1 MTASIAADGRHRA
14 VIENVS
20 PCVDH
25 GRFAAKRC
33 AGDSVTVEADIFTD
47 GHDRLRARLL
57 ARKRGK
63 SKWTEFDMAALV
75 NDRWRGVFPVADIG
89 GYEYTIIA
97 WVDRFASW
105 RHDLARWVAP
115 EDIVLALQG
124 GAALI
129 AALSRRARGADA
141 KALREW
147 ARHLGSQEPVEAR
160 RAAALDAALVEI
172 AARHADRSLATTF
185 EPVLKLVVDP
195 PRARFSSWYEM
206 FPRSA
211 GDGRTHGT
219 FADCEAR
226 LPYVA
231 DMGFDVLY
239 LPPIHPIG
247 LSRRKGKNNA
257 LVASLDDCGSPWAI
271 GGSDGGHTA
280 VHRELGTIEEFRQL
294 LAAARAAGVEIAL
307 DIALQCS
314 PDHPYIA
321 AHPEWFRQ
329 RPDGTL
335 QFAENPP
342 KKYEDIYP
350 FDFENDD
357 WRGLWREVRAIFDYW
372 IAQGVRIFRVDNPHT
387 KPFALW
393 EWLIGEIK
401 QAHPDAIFLAEAF
414 TRPKIMHRLAKLGFT
429 QSYTYFSWRNSKS
442 ELTAYFTE
450 LAQSESRDYFR
461 PNAWPNT
468 PDILPEAL
476 QIGGRP
482 AFVARAVLA
491 ATLAANYGVYGP
503 AFELQEHVPR
513 EAGSEEYLDSE
524 KYQLRQWDLRRADSL
539 APLLARL
546 NRIRREHPALQQDW
560 RLDFQPTDN
569 DQLLCYAK
577 STPDLS
583 NVIVTI
589 VNLDYHHKQ
598 SGWVTLDLEHLGI
611 PADKPFQVHDLLND
625 ARYMWHGVRNYV
637 ELDPGF
643 SPAHIFVVRRQS
655 RQEQN
660 FDYYA

>member
-1 MTASIAADGRHRA
+1 MTIGVDGRHRV

-20 PCVDH
+20 PCIDG

-33 AGDSVTVEADIFTD
+33 AGDRVDVEADIYAD
-47 GHDRLRARLL
+47 GHDRLRALLL
-57 ARKRGK
+57 ARKRGAAR
-63 SKWTEFDMAALV
+63 WLEQEMAALS
-75 NDRWRGVFPVADIG
+75 NDRWRGTFTVPDIG
-89 GYEYTIIA
+89 GYEYTVVA
-97 WVDRFASW
+97 WADRFASW
-105 RHDLARWVAP
+105 RHDLGRWTE
-115 EDIVLALQG
+115 EDDIALAMQG

-129 AALSRRARGADA
+129 VGIARRARGGDA
-141 KALREW
+141 KALRAW
-147 ARHLGSQEPVEAR
+147 SRDLTGDRTLTAR
-160 RAAALDAALVEI
+160 RASALDPALADI
-172 AARHADRSLATTF
+172 AARYADRSLATMF
-185 EPVLKLVVDP
+185 EPALRLTVDP

-211 GDGRTHGT
+211 GDGRTAGT
-219 FADCEAR
+219 FADCAAR

-239 LPPIHPIG
+239 FPPIHPIG
-247 LSRRKGKNNA
+247 MTRRKGRNNA
-257 LVASLDDCGSPWAI
+257 LAAARADCGSPWAI
-271 GGSDGGHTA
+271 GGADGGHTA
-280 VHRELGTIEEFRQL
+280 IHRELGTIEDFRAL
-294 LAAARAAGVEIAL
+294 LAGARAAGIEIAL

-350 FDFENDD
+350 FDFENED
-357 WRGLWREVRAIFDYW
+357 WLGLWREVKAIFDYW
-372 IAQGVRIFRVDNPHT
+372 LAEGVRIFRVDNPHT

-393 EWLIGEIK
+393 EWLLGEIK

-429 QSYTYFSWRNSKS
+429 QSYTYFTWRNSKAD
-442 ELTAYFTE
+442 LTAYFDE
-450 LAQSESRDYFR
+450 LAHDAARDYFR

-468 PDILPEAL
+468 PDILSEPL

-482 AFVARAVLA
+482 AFMARAVLA
-491 ATLAANYGVYGP
+491 GTLAANYGVYGP
-503 AFELQEHVPR
+503 PFELLEHVPR
-513 EAGSEEYLDSE
+513 DAGSEEYLDSE
-524 KYQLRQWDLRRADSL
+524 KYQLRRWQLDRADSL
-539 APLLARL
+539 APFLKRL
-546 NRIRREHPALQQDW
+546 NRIRREQPALQQDW
-560 RLDFQPTDN
+560 RLDFQATDN
-569 DQLLCYAK
+569 DQLLAYAK

-583 NVIVTI
+583 NVVVTI
-589 VNLDYHHKQ
+589 VNLDFHHRQ
-598 SGWVTLDLEHLGI
+598 SGWVTLDLSRLGI
-611 PADKPFQVHDLLND
+611 PDDRPFQVHDLLSD
-625 ARYMWHGVRNYV
+625 ARYLWHGARNYV

-643 SPAHIFVVRRQS
+643 SPAHVFVVRRQS

>member
-1 MTASIAADGRHRA
+1 MTAAVATDGRRRV

-20 PCVDH
+20 PCIDN

-33 AGDSVTVEADIFTD
+33 AGDLVEVQAAIFAD
-47 GHDRLRARLL
+47 GHDRLRALLL
-57 ARKRGK
+57 ARQRG
-63 SKWTEFDMAALV
+63 AAAWIEYEMTALS
-75 NDRWRGVFPVADIG
+75 NDRWRGAFPVPDIG

-105 RHDLARWVAP
+105 RRDLQSWASP
-115 EDIVLALQG
+115 EDIALALQG
-124 GAALI
+124 GAGLI
-129 AALSRRARGADA
+129 AALARRARGADA

-147 ARHLGSQEPVEAR
+147 SRVIGGADPLDAR
-160 RAAALDAALVEI
+160 RAAALDAALAEI
-172 AARHADRSLATTF
+172 TARHADRSLATTL
-185 EPVLKLVVDP
+185 EPALRLTVDP

-211 GDGRTHGT
+211 GDGRASAT

-231 DMGFDVLY
+231 AMGFDVLY
-239 LPPIHPIG
+239 FPPIHPIG
-247 LSRRKGKNNA
+247 LTRRKGKNNA
-257 LVASLDDCGSPWAI
+257 LVASITDCGSPWAI
-271 GGSDGGHTA
+271 GSSDGGHTA
-280 VHRELGTIEEFRQL
+280 VHRELGTIEDFRQL
-294 LAAARAAGVEIAL
+294 LAAARAAGMDIAL

-314 PDHPYIA
+314 PDHPCIT

-350 FDFENDD
+350 FDFENED
-357 WRGLWREVRAIFDYW
+357 WRGLWREVKAIFDYW
-372 IAQGVRIFRVDNPHT
+372 IGEGVRIFRVDNPHT

-401 QAHPDAIFLAEAF
+401 QAHPDVIFLAEAF
-414 TRPKIMHRLAKLGFT
+414 TRPKIMHRLAKLGFS
-429 QSYTYFSWRNSKS
+429 QSYTYFTWRNSKA

-450 LAQSESRDYFR
+450 LAQADSRDYFR

-468 PDILPEAL
+468 PDILPETL

-482 AFVARAVLA
+482 AFMARAVLA

-503 AFELQEHVPR
+503 AFELQEHMPR
-513 EAGSEEYLDSE
+513 EPGSEEYLDSE
-524 KYQLRQWDLRRADSL
+524 KYQLRHWDLGRADSL
-539 APLLARL
+539 APFLARL
-546 NRIRREHPALQQDW
+546 NHIRRGQPALQQDW
-560 RLDFQPTDN
+560 RLDFQATDN
-569 DQLLCYAK
+569 DELLCYAK

-583 NVIVTI
+583 NVIVAI
-589 VNLDYHHKQ
+589 VNLDFHHAQ
-598 SGWVTLDLEHLGI
+598 SGWVTLDLAQLGI
-611 PADKPFQVHDLLND
+611 PADQPFQVHDLLSD
-625 ARYMWHGVRNYV
+625 ARYMWHGARNYV
-637 ELDPGF
+637 ELDPALC
-643 SPAHIFVVRRQS
+643 PAHVLLVRRQT
-655 RQEQN
+655 RREQN

>member
-1 MTASIAADGRHRA
+1 MTAAAAADGRRRV
-14 VIENVS
+14 VIESIS
-20 PCVDH
+20 PCIDQ

-33 AGDSVTVEADIFTD
+33 AGDLVTVEADIFAD
-47 GHDRLRARLL
+47 GHDRLRALL
-57 ARKRGK
+57 LSRKRGATTWVE
-63 SKWTEFDMAALV
+63 SDMAALV
-75 NDRWRGVFPVADIG
+75 NDRWRGAFAVPGIG
-89 GYEYTIIA
+89 GYEYTIIS
-97 WVDRFASW
+97 WVDRFATW
-105 RHDLARWVAP
+105 QHDLARWVAT
-115 EDIVLALQG
+115 EDIALALQS

-129 AALSRRARGADA
+129 LALARRARGADA
-141 KALREW
+141 KTLREW
-147 ARHLGSQEPVEAR
+147 SHRLSGAEPVDAR
-160 RAAALDAALVEI
+160 RTAALDPELAQI

-185 EPVLKLVVDP
+185 EPTLRLIVDP

-211 GDGRTHGT
+211 GNRRAPAT

-226 LPYVA
+226 LPYVVE
-231 DMGFDVLY
+231 MGFDVLY
-239 LPPIHPIG
+239 FPPIHPIG
-247 LSRRKGKNNA
+247 MSRRKGKNNA
-257 LVASLDDCGSPWAI
+257 LIASLDDCGSPWAI

-280 VHRELGTIEEFRQL
+280 IHRDLGTIEDFRQL
-294 LAAARAAGVEIAL
+294 LAAARAVGVDIAL

-321 AHPEWFRQ
+321 AHPEWFRR
-329 RPDGTL
+329 RPDGTP

-350 FDFENDD
+350 FDFENED
-357 WRGLWREVRAIFDYW
+357 WRGLWREVKAIFDYW
-372 IAQGVRIFRVDNPHT
+372 IGEGVRIFRVDNPHT

-393 EWLIGEIK
+393 EWVIGEIK
-401 QAHPDAIFLAEAF
+401 QTHPDAIFLSEAF
-414 TRPKIMHRLAKLGFT
+414 TRPKIMHRLAKVGFT
-429 QSYTYFSWRNSKS
+429 QSYTYFAWRNSKA

-450 LAQSESRDYFR
+450 LTQSESRDYFR

-468 PDILPEAL
+468 PDILPEPL
-476 QIGGRP
+476 QIGGRA
-482 AFVARAVLA
+482 AFIVRAVLA
-491 ATLAANYGVYGP
+491 GTLAASYGVYGP
-503 AFELQEHVPR
+503 PFELQEHVPR

-524 KYQLRQWDLRRADSL
+524 KYQPRQWDLARADSL

-546 NRIRREHPALQQDW
+546 NRIRREQPALQQDW
-560 RLDFQPTDN
+560 RLDFQATDN

-583 NVIVTI
+583 NIVLI
-589 VNLDYHHKQ
+589 VVNLDFHHVQ
-598 SGWVTLDLEHLGI
+598 SGWVTLDLERLGI
-611 PADKPFQVHDLLND
+611 DADHPFQVHDLLND
-625 ARYMWHGVRNYV
+625 ARYMWHGAHNYV

-643 SPAHIFVVRRQS
+643 SPAHIFLVRRHS

>member
-1 MTASIAADGRHRA
+1 MTAVTADGRRRT
-14 VIENVS
+14 VIERVS
-20 PCVDH
+20 PCVDG
-25 GRFAAKRC
+25 GRFPAKRC
-33 AGDSVTVEADIFTD
+33 AGDVVTVEADIFAD
-47 GHDRLRARLL
+47 GHDQLRAVLL
-57 ARKRGK
+57 ARKRGAAA
-63 SKWTEFDMAALV
+63 WTESEMDALP
-75 NDRWRGVFPVADIG
+75 NDRWRGAFSVAEVG
-89 GYEYTIIA
+89 TYEYTVTA
-97 WVDRFASW
+97 WVDHFKSW
-105 RHDLARWVAP
+105 RHDLARWVAT
-115 EDIVLALQG
+115 EDIALALQA

-129 AALSRRARGADA
+129 VALARRARGADA

-147 ARHLGSQEPVEAR
+147 ARRVRGADPVDTR
-160 RAAALDAALVEI
+160 RAAALDAALAEI
-172 AARHADRSLATTF
+172 AGRYADRSLATTL
-185 EPVLKLVVDP
+185 EPALKLVVDP

-211 GDGRTHGT
+211 GDGLVSAT

-226 LPYVA
+226 LPYIV

-239 LPPIHPIG
+239 FPPIHPIG

-257 LVASLDDCGSPWAI
+257 LVATLSDCGSPWAI

-280 VHRELGTIEEFRQL
+280 VHRDLGTIEDFRQL
-294 LAAARAAGVEIAL
+294 LAAAHAVGVDIAL

-350 FDFENDD
+350 FDFENED
-357 WRGLWREVRAIFDYW
+357 WRGLWREVKAIFDYW

-393 EWLIGEIK
+393 EWLIDEIK
-401 QAHPDAIFLAEAF
+401 QTHPDAIFLAEAF
-414 TRPKIMHRLAKLGFT
+414 TRPKIMHRLAKAGFT
-429 QSYTYFSWRNSKS
+429 QSYTYFSWRNSKA

-450 LAQSESRDYFR
+450 LSQSESRDYFR

-468 PDILPEAL
+468 PDILPEPL

-482 AFVARAVLA
+482 AFIARAVLA
-491 ATLAANYGVYGP
+491 GTLAANFGVYGP

-513 EAGSEEYLDSE
+513 EPGSEEYLDSE
-524 KYQLRQWDLRRADSL
+524 KYQLRHWDLKRATSL
-539 APLLARL
+539 APLLTRL
-546 NRIRREHPALQQDW
+546 NRIRREQPALQQDW
-560 RLDFQPTDN
+560 RLDFQATDN

-577 STPDLS
+577 STPDLA
-583 NVIVTI
+583 NIVITI
-589 VNLDYHHKQ
+589 VNLDYHHVQ
-598 SGWVTLDLEHLGI
+598 SGWVTLDLERLAI
-611 PADKPFQVHDLLND
+611 AVDKPFQVHDLLND
-625 ARYMWHGVRNYV
+625 ARYIWIGARNYV
-637 ELDPGF
+637 QLDPGF